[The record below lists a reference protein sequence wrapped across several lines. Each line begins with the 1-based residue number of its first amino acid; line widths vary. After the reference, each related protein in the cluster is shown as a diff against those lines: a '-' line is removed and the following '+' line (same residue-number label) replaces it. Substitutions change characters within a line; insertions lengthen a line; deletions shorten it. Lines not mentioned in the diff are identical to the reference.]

1 MKHISMK
8 TIFHVDFVTN
18 NLLHKKGAN
27 DRVIKHFL
35 HKEFPCRICNKEFV
49 SLGMKKLN

>member
-1 MKHISMK
+1 MK

-27 DRVIKHFL
+27 DRVIIHFP